1 MIMMTIRYDWP
12 GDVPVTEWLTGS
24 EQEVVILSAD
34 LFVDSN
40 FMISLIPDHLQLM
53 MIMTGAMV
61 RQRQPCRWVLLQTLQ
76 DA

>member
-34 LFVDSN
+34 LFVDSK
-40 FMISLIPDHLQLM
+40 
-53 MIMTGAMV
+53 
-61 RQRQPCRWVLLQTLQ
+61 TLQ
-76 DA
+76 VSFNAEELEGIFGYRE